1 MPWFVLQTF
10 IDFVHWILVF
20 KGKNMGSLSHN
31 YRFQAIV
38 NTIYA
43 KIGSTCC
50 IKSNI
55 T

>member
-10 IDFVHWILVF
+10 IDFVHQILVF
-20 KGKNMGSLSHN
+20 KGKNMGSLFHN
-31 YRFQAIV
+31 YSFQAIV

-50 IKSNI
+50 IKSNA